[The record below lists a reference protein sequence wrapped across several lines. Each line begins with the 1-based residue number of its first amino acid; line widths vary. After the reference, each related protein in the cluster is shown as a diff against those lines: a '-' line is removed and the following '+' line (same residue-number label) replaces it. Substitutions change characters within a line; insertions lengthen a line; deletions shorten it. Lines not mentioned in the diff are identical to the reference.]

1 MQISMQIWLLIS
13 PKKIVILSVFNVMS
27 YNFTDRNWVSDRI
40 TTVFS
45 RYHELWP
52 LLADLFLYTTSPK
65 NILESLE
72 KLCFRHHAYL
82 RQPIRGGLVSPTP
95 PVREIWQH
103 TAWSNDRSY
112 QWQHPQYYCI
122 HSFRYSQTVVK
133 WYLRHWRLF
142 IVKS

>member
-1 MQISMQIWLLIS
+1 MQIWLLIS
-13 PKKIVILSVFNVMS
+13 QKKKIVILSVFNVMS
-27 YNFTDRNWVSDRI
+27 YNFTDRNWVTDRL

-72 KLCFRHHAYL
+72 KLCFRHLAYL
-82 RQPIRGGLVSPTP
+82 RQPIRGGLASPTP
-95 PVREIWQH
+95 
-103 TAWSNDRSY
+103 RSGKY
-112 QWQHPQYYCI
+112 DNTLHDAMTEAYRWQHPQYYCV

-142 IVKS
+142 IEKS